1 MKNSLMNC
9 GKMLAAG
16 CAMAL
21 AATAVAGPDADK
33 IAATGVKVFKQ
44 AKCQGFDWIMFEYEG
59 CEAWV
64 VEPKTPAAGNPWV
77 WCMEWP
83 TAFQDRAGV
92 KALLTAGFRWVTFNP
107 AYAPYVKV
115 TEGNQNDEMIA
126 KRNKYQQ
133 FLVKTLGLE
142 EKCGLIGMSWGG
154 FYSVRYASEHP
165 ECVKAMYLDA
175 PLLDF
180 STLGSF
186 RGKSWKNYQKYYP
199 QITADYVGRD
209 DLMQP
214 VAPARAEKI
223 AKAKIPVLCIYGGKD
238 GVVPPKDNCLRFA
251 EAYEK
256 AGGHLKLWRD
266 NLRGHHPHGLE
277 PDEQQV
283 FVNFFTLKYE
293 DKPKAKKK

>member
-1 MKNSLMNC
+1 MK
-9 GKMLAAG
+9 GD
-16 CAMAL
+16 AMRSVL
-21 AATAVAGPDADK
+21 VLSFLS
-33 IAATGVKVFKQ
+33 I
-44 AKCQGFDWIMFEYEG
+44 
-59 CEAWV
+59 
-64 VEPKTPAAGNPWV
+64 
-77 WCMEWP
+77 
-83 TAFQDRAGV
+83 
-92 KALLTAGFRWVTFNP
+92 ALLAEARVRLGHPFADNMVLQRGMPVRVWGTADPGE
-107 AYAPYVKV
+107 KV
-115 TEGNQNDEMIA
+115 TVA
-126 KRNKYQQ
+126 KRLKYQK

-180 STLGSF
+180 STLGGF
-186 RGKSWKNYQKYYP
+186 KAKSWKNYVKYWP
-199 QITADYVGRD
+199 TISSDYVGKD
-209 DLMQP
+209 DPMQP

-238 GVVPPKDNCLRFA
+238 GVVPPEKNCLRFA

-277 PDEQQV
+277 PNEQQV
-283 FVNFFTLKYE
+283 FVNFF
-293 DKPKAKKK
+293 KAAFGGAK

>member
-1 MKNSLMNC
+1 MNC
-9 GKMLAAG
+9 AKMMAAG
-16 CAMAL
+16 LVLAMAGS
-21 AATAVAGPDADK
+21 VMAGPDADK
-33 IAATGVKVFKQ
+33 IAATGVKVFQK

-64 VEPKTPAAGNPWV
+64 FGS
-77 WCMEWP
+77 

-92 KALLTAGFRWVTFNP
+92 KALLEAGFRWVSFNP
-107 AYAPYVKV
+107 AYAPHIKV

-126 KRNKYQQ
+126 KRLKYQK

-180 STLGSF
+180 STLGGF
-186 RGKSWKNYQKYYP
+186 KAKSWKNYVKYWP
-199 QITADYVGRD
+199 TITADYVGAD
-209 DLMQP
+209 DPMQP
-214 VAPARAEKI
+214 VAPARAVKI

-238 GVVPPKDNCLRFA
+238 GVVPPEKNCLRFA

-277 PDEQQV
+277 PNEQQV
-283 FVNFFTLKYE
+283 FVNFFNAE
-293 DKPKAKKK
+293 